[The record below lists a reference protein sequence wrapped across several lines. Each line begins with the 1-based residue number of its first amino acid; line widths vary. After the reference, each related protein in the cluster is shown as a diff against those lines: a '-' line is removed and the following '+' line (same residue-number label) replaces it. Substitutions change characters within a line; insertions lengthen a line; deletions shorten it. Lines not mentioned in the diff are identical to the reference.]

1 MADGLSCVF
10 PQSPDT
16 VVVDTHVNMV
26 TLPDLRAWTW
36 YCVSVQSR
44 YDFYSKFSAF
54 TTPHCMQTEG
64 EELGGVGGLRVD
76 VLYRCT
82 ASHTKETISTVNR
95 VRVNGQFRYL
105 IH

>member
-76 VLYRCT
+76 VLL
-82 ASHTKETISTVNR
+82 HTLKR
-95 VRVNGQFRYL
+95 PLVRSIESGLMDNSG
-105 IH
+105 I